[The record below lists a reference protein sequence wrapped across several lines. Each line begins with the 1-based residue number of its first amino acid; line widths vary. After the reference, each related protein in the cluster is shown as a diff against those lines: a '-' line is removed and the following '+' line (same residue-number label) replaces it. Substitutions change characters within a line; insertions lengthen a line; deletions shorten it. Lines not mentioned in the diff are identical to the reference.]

1 MIFQTL
7 FVINFSKSFSQLLF
21 EKFRREL
28 QIESDNKTV
37 FLKIT
42 FFVKLQTLGLKIA
55 STKKLKLLKMS
66 FLRRDLRNSLGVRHI
81 SIFLRSA
88 P

>member
-55 STKKLKLLKMS
+55 STKKLKL
-66 FLRRDLRNSLGVRHI
+66 RRDLRNSLGVRHI
-81 SIFLRSA
+81 SIFLRST

>member
-21 EKFRREL
+21 EKFGREL
-28 QIESDNKTV
+28 QIESDNKTL

-55 STKKLKLLKMS
+55 STKKLKL
-66 FLRRDLRNSLGVRHI
+66 RRDLRNSLGVRHI

>member
-7 FVINFSKSFSQLLF
+7 FVINFSKSFSQWLF
-21 EKFRREL
+21 EKFGREL
-28 QIESDNKTV
+28 QIESDNKTL

-55 STKKLKLLKMS
+55 STKKLKL
-66 FLRRDLRNSLGVRHI
+66 RRDLRNSLGVRHI

>member
-1 MIFQTL
+1 MSDFS
-7 FVINFSKSFSQLLF
+7 NFICYQFRQEFFTLLF
-21 EKFRREL
+21 EKFSREL

-55 STKKLKLLKMS
+55 STKKLKL
-66 FLRRDLRNSLGVRHI
+66 RRDLRNSLGVRHI
-81 SIFLRSA
+81 SIFLRST

>member
-55 STKKLKLLKMS
+55 STKKLKL
-66 FLRRDLRNSLGVRHI
+66 RRDLRNSLGVRHI

>member
-7 FVINFSKSFSQLLF
+7 FVINFGKSFSQLLF
-21 EKFRREL
+21 EKFSREL

-55 STKKLKLLKMS
+55 STKKLKL
-66 FLRRDLRNSLGVRHI
+66 RRDLRNSLGVRHI